1 MFLPHSHPSSG
12 GAYLIISRAVQNG
25 CWKRY
30 DGMTVEI
37 CGNLWNIAYEFCLC
51 LTLYEA
57 SYDTYCLTR
66 SCSWWQTSGLLDRNR
81 SHVEQ
86 R

>member
-1 MFLPHSHPSSG
+1 MN
-12 GAYLIISRAVQNG
+12 YN
-25 CWKRY
+25 
-30 DGMTVEI
+30 E
-37 CGNLWNIAYEFCLC
+37 AYEFCLC

-66 SCSWWQTSGLLDRNR
+66 SCNWRQSSGLLDRNR

-86 R
+86 RRAFSLANSFPVQLVSSLLRLLPELLEVA